1 MVMRDAGAAIA
12 DPDADVE
19 PVHDRLSEL
28 AADMAGDDRMPATTW
43 PTYGALI
50 RSMQHIAVVVDD
62 VASARE
68 ARETA

>member
-1 MVMRDAGAAIA
+1 
-12 DPDADVE
+12 
-19 PVHDRLSEL
+19 
-28 AADMAGDDRMPATTW
+28 MAGDDRMPATTW